1 MVQIE
6 KIAVITGD
14 VNASSRMPE
23 KDARQLELLLKKCYQ
38 DTLSSLNK
46 AALEGFTNFRGDSW
60 QFIVGNPIMAIRSAL
75 LFRSFLL
82 VYSDQK
88 LEKKLQTSVAIGFG
102 NINFLPNDIS
112 LAGGGEAYEVS
123 GKRLDKLR
131 RRMPGMGVSGLGKND
146 EYLDSLLGV
155 IDALVRGWT
164 ALQAQAVSYALQEFS
179 QIEISKKWSPPI
191 SQQAINKHLKS
202 AGWPAIEPAL
212 RWAETTIEGCI
223 FKNNLQE

>member
-1 MVQIE
+1 MVQIR

-14 VNASSRMPE
+14 VNASSNMPE

-38 DTLSSLNK
+38 DALSSLNK
-46 AALEGFTNFRGDSW
+46 AELGGFTNFRGDSW
-60 QFIVGNPIMAIRSAL
+60 QFIVGNPIMAIRATL

-82 VYSDQK
+82 VYSDQN
-88 LEKKLQTSVAIGFG
+88 LGKKLQTSAAIGFG
-102 NINFLPNDIS
+102 SINFLPNDIS
-112 LAGGGEAYEVS
+112 LAGGGEAYEIS

-131 RRMPGMGVSGLGKND
+131 RRMPGMGISGLGKND
-146 EYLDSLLGV
+146 QYLDSLLGV
-155 IDALVRGWT
+155 IDALVHGWT

-179 QIEISKKWSPPI
+179 QREISKKWSPPI

-212 RWAETTIEGCI
+212 RWAETTIESCI
-223 FKNNLQE
+223 SKNNLIE

>member
-1 MVQIE
+1 MVQIRTV
-6 KIAVITGD
+6 AVITGD
-14 VNASSRMPE
+14 INASSKMPE

-38 DTLSSLNK
+38 DSLTSLNN
-46 AALEGFTNFRGDSW
+46 AELGGFTNFRGDSW
-60 QFIVGNPIMAIRSAL
+60 QFIVGNPMMAFRATL

-82 VYSDQK
+82 VYSDQILGK
-88 LEKKLQTSVAIGFG
+88 RLHTSAAIGFG
-102 NINFLPNDIS
+102 RINFLPNDTS
-112 LAGGGEAYEVS
+112 SAGGGEAYEIS

-146 EYLDSLLGV
+146 PYLDSLLGV
-155 IDALVRGWT
+155 IDALVRRWT

-179 QIEISKKWSPPI
+179 QVEISKMWMPPI

-212 RWAETTIEGCI
+212 RWAETTIESCI
-223 FKNNLQE
+223 FNNNL

>member
-1 MVQIE
+1 MVPIG
-6 KIAVITGD
+6 KVAVITGD
-14 VNASSRMPE
+14 VNASSKMVE

-38 DTLSSLNK
+38 NTLSSLND
-46 AALEGFTNFRGDSW
+46 AELEGFTNFRGDSW
-60 QFIVGNPIMAIRSAL
+60 QFIAGNPILAIRSAL

-88 LEKKLQTSVAIGFG
+88 LGKRLQTSAAIGFG
-102 NINFLPNDIS
+102 SINFLPNDIS
-112 LAGGGEAYEVS
+112 LAGGGEAYEIS

-131 RRMPGMGVSGLGKND
+131 RRMPGMGLSGLGKND
-146 EYLDSLLGV
+146 AYLDSLLGI

-164 ALQAQAVSYALQEFS
+164 ALQAQAVSYALQGFS
-179 QIEISKKWSPPI
+179 QTETSKKWNPPI

-212 RWAETTIEGCI
+212 HWAETAVEGCI
-223 FKNNLQE
+223 YKNNL